1 MRKALIGTLVVV
13 TLLAWLAVPA
23 GAAGALVSSSERQT
37 IPGLTERTIWG
48 RGQVYVYR
56 LPRNVT
62 HTGDLHVE
70 LTYTPAT
77 GGCFVYLLGSGR
89 AGVVRVAGLSGHLR
103 PGLPL
108 AGARPSRW
116 STTRYP
122 TVLDQTPTDESVV
135 GDAYYAVVQAA
146 SGVSRVRLTGYL
158 PRTVAGSTDTTS
170 EATFTRFEFR
180 TPASAKK
187 TITVA
192 GAPYGG
198 AFDLTPTSQGR
209 TECRLQYPA
218 DVRCA
223 HRAGRDAGAAASF
236 EQYVYPYLWEPV
248 GGQIPLSQPT
258 DYSHWDLYDQNRH
271 AAAPLAGDDW
281 YGLQGGFTV
290 QAGGPWRPR
299 ATYHYVP
306 VLWLAAAQPYALA
319 PARARPAGDGPAHR
333 RLQGDPAHPAE
344 PPSGLGDE
352 EGAQGQEG
360 DAQGD
365 PRGAAERGRGRA
377 GPVGSGRD
385 AGHGAAQ
392 GRTRLDAGPDGE
404 DRRERRLACLR
415 ARAAHDQLACRRPAG
430 SRPRRRVLARQ
441 AHRRHPLTP
450 ASAPPLDDVVPRR
463 APRTWFARR
472 FVIQLREFAASMTWS
487 RGRRAQTTFPVSTE
501 SGGHR

>member
-1 MRKALIGTLVVV
+1 MRKALIGTLAVV

-23 GAAGALVSSSERQT
+23 GASGALVSSSERQA

-70 LTYTPAT
+70 LSYTPAT
-77 GGCFVYLLGSGR
+77 GGCYVYLLGPVEQGSSEWQVCPGTYGQGFLSLVPGR
-89 AGVVRVAGLSGHLR
+89 EVVDYAVPA
-103 PGLPL
+103 
-108 AGARPSRW
+108 
-116 STTRYP
+116 
-122 TVLDQTPTDESVV
+122 VLDQTPTDESVV
-135 GDAYYAVVQAA
+135 GDAYYVVVQAA
-146 SGVSRVRLTGYL
+146 SGVSRIRLTGYL

-180 TPASAKK
+180 APASAKK

-198 AFDLTPTSQGR
+198 AFNFTPTSQGR
-209 TECRLQYPA
+209 AECRLQYPA
-218 DVRCA
+218 DVRS
-223 HRAGRDAGAAASF
+223 RAVPAATPALAAGF

-271 AAAPLAGDDW
+271 AAAPLGGDDW

-319 PARARPAGDGPAHR
+319 PAAPGPPATGRAHR
-333 RLQGDPAHPAE
+333 RVQGHPAHPAE
-344 PPSGLGDE
+344 SPTGFRDE

-385 AGHGAAQ
+385 ARHRAAQ
-392 GRTRLDAGPDGE
+392 GRTRLDAGQDRE

-415 ARAAHDQLACRRPAG
+415 ACAAHDQLACRRPAC
-430 SRPRRRVLARQ
+430 SRRRRRVLARQ
-441 AHRRHPLTP
+441 AHHRHPLTP
-450 ASAPPLDDVVPRR
+450 AC
-463 APRTWFARR
+463 APRHLVCAP
-472 FVIQLREFAASMTWS
+472 LRDRTP
-487 RGRRAQTTFPVSTE
+487 RVCRVDDLE
-501 SGGHR
+501 SGATRADHIPCIYREWRTSIDE